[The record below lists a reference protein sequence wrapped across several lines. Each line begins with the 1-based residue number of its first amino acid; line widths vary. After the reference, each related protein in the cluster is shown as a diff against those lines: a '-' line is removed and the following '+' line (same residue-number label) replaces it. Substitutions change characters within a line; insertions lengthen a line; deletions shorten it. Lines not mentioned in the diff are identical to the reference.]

1 MKPTQ
6 PKSKSPRSKS
16 PTRKQAELGRPA
28 RAASVFGWGDL
39 PTSLLF
45 IFPLFLAYEIGV
57 VFAPAMNGVD
67 FVSRNLFA
75 LVHYSRRYY
84 LCVHAGLAVV
94 FVILLFILRRR
105 GRFHARAFLPMLLE
119 SGVYALTLGSL
130 IWFVMHKVFGMT
142 PALAIGKTTPGTA
155 VVLSLGAGVH
165 EELVFRLGLCA
176 GGASLFRLFGMK
188 PRAAMSVAFTVSSAL
203 FSGAHFLGA
212 FGDPFSVQLF
222 VYRFLAGLLF
232 ATIFYFRSLSHAA
245 YTHALYDLYVMVI
258 H

>member
-1 MKPTQ
+1 MKPTR
-6 PKSKSPRSKS
+6 KSKTGK
-16 PTRKQAELGRPA
+16 TDKPA
-28 RAASVFGWGDL
+28 RDPHARPPSVFGWGDL

-45 IFPLFLAYEIGV
+45 IFPLFLAYEVGV
-57 VFAPAMNGVD
+57 AFAPAMNGVD

-75 LVHYSRRYY
+75 IVGYSRRNY
-84 LCVHAGLAVV
+84 LLVHACLAVV
-94 FVILLFILRRR
+94 YLLLLLILRKK
-105 GRFHARAFLPMLLE
+105 GRFHARAFLPMFLE

-142 PALAIGKTTPGTA
+142 PQLAVGGSKGTA

-176 GGASLFRLFGMK
+176 GGAAAIRLTGAA
-188 PRAAMSVAFTVSSAL
+188 PRTAMALAFAISSAL
-203 FSGAHFLGA
+203 FSAAHFLGSM
-212 FGDPFSVQLF
+212 GDPFSVQLF
-222 VYRFLAGLLF
+222 IYRFLAGLIF

-258 H
+258 R